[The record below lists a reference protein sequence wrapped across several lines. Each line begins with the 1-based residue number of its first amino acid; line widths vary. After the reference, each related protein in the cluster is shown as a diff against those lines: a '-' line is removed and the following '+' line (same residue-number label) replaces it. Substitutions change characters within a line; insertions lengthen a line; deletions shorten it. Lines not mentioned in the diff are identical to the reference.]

1 MCAKINY
8 DNLYVACPVF
18 DHENET
24 EAYEQYVTFGT
35 IEHTI
40 IVRPKRVLIYSKV
53 DEDGTVRYYNYKTG
67 EEVVEY
73 SYESSFETSSSPLG
87 SLYCGYINRT
97 MPMPI
102 SGLREHILARY
113 NARKKEV
120 GYFIPFTEFIQQKFG
135 VSIDSISPILAD
147 KLLRLIN
154 VGAGK
159 PFALS
164 FDPEVAKEQ
173 LESIGYHNKNI
184 KK

>member
-8 DNLYVACPVF
+8 DNLYVACPVY
-18 DHENET
+18 DHEVET
-24 EAYEQYVTFGT
+24 EAYEQYETFGT

-53 DEDGTVRYYNYKTG
+53 DEDGSVRYYNYKIG

-73 SYESSFETSSSPLG
+73 SYESSYKTNSSPLG
-87 SLYCGYINRT
+87 SLYCGYINRII
-97 MPMPI
+97 PMPI
-102 SGLREHILARY
+102 PGIREHILARY
-113 NARKKEV
+113 NAKRKEV
-120 GYFIPFTEFIQQKFG
+120 GYFIPFTDFIQQKFG
-135 VSIDSISPILAD
+135 VNIDSISPAVAD

-164 FDPEVAKEQ
+164 FDTEIAKEQ
-173 LESIGYHNKNI
+173 LESIGYHRNKI